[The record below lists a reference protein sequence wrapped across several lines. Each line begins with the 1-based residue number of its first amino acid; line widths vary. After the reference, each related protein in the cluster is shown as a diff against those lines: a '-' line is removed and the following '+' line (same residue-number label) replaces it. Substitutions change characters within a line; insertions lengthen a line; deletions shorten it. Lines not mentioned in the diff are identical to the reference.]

1 MTRSPPHNLRSSAS
15 AVRRKN
21 DAKQHPLVDPF
32 LLGSADMS
40 TAIRRDYIIDLVS
53 GNRHPGTVHL
63 NFVVVADHTT
73 LGRPTIHQIAA
84 RASVISFEC
93 RVESL
98 MPFIVAYSVVSFLR
112 YRVSTEKHNDRAA
125 NKGDTIPSSKVH
137 SITSSA
143 RASSGGGTSIPSAF
157 AVLRLMTS
165 SYFVGACT
173 GRSAGFSP
181 RRMRST

>member
-1 MTRSPPHNLRSSAS
+1 MSTPMRRNRSPCCARAASGHAAAAPPRSDMKVRRLIRSPPHNLRSSAS

-112 YRVSTEKHNDRAA
+112 
-125 NKGDTIPSSKVH
+125 
-137 SITSSA
+137 
-143 RASSGGGTSIPSAF
+143 
-157 AVLRLMTS
+157 
-165 SYFVGACT
+165 C
-173 GRSAGFSP
+173 
-181 RRMRST
+181 